1 MSTTLVI
8 MAAGLGS
15 RYGGNKQTE
24 GIGPNHEMLM
34 EYSLFDAVRAGFDKA
49 VFIIKPEME
58 PLIEALCGELVRSC
72 RTKSGRALEVHYAV
86 QDFTSLPSFYAVP
99 AGRVKPFGTVHA
111 ALCARPY
118 VNEPFAI
125 INADDYYG
133 VDAFAVMHDC
143 LSALPANEAAMVG
156 YRLKNTVSEYGSVT
170 RGVCTLKKGQL
181 AGIKETYKITLFPDG
196 TIRDTATDSAGVL
209 LPPDALVS
217 MNFWGYLPTIFDDM
231 QSAFDDFLHTFAPD
245 DIKSEYVLPS
255 MMDQLMHAG
264 KLRVRVLSTNAVWF
278 GMTYQQDKPLVQQS
292 LLKLHEQGVYPPTL
306 LG

>member
-1 MSTTLVI
+1 MQNLV
-8 MAAGLGS
+8 
-15 RYGGNKQTE
+15 
-24 GIGPNHEMLM
+24 
-34 EYSLFDAVRAGFDKA
+34 
-49 VFIIKPEME
+49 
-58 PLIEALCGELVRSC
+58 
-72 RTKSGRALEVHYAV
+72 
-86 QDFTSLPSFYAVP
+86 
-99 AGRVKPFGTVHA
+99 
-111 ALCARPY
+111 
-118 VNEPFAI
+118 
-125 INADDYYG
+125 
-133 VDAFAVMHDC
+133 
-143 LSALPANEAAMVG
+143 
-156 YRLKNTVSEYGSVT
+156 
-170 RGVCTLKKGQL
+170 VCTLKKGQL

-231 QSAFDDFLHTFAPD
+231 QSAFDDFLHTLAPD

-278 GMTYQQDKPLVQQS
+278 GMTYPQDKPLVQQS

>member
-1 MSTTLVI
+1 MRRFEPPPSIREMIKVETAGTKTIVMPSSTP
-8 MAAGLGS
+8 G
-15 RYGGNKQTE
+15 
-24 GIGPNHEMLM
+24 
-34 EYSLFDAVRAGFDKA
+34 
-49 VFIIKPEME
+49 
-58 PLIEALCGELVRSC
+58 
-72 RTKSGRALEVHYAV
+72 
-86 QDFTSLPSFYAVP
+86 
-99 AGRVKPFGTVHA
+99 
-111 ALCARPY
+111 
-118 VNEPFAI
+118 
-125 INADDYYG
+125 
-133 VDAFAVMHDC
+133 
-143 LSALPANEAAMVG
+143 
-156 YRLKNTVSEYGSVT
+156 SEYGSVT

-231 QSAFDDFLHTFAPD
+231 QSAFDDFLHTLAPD

-278 GMTYQQDKPLVQQS
+278 GMTYPQDKPLVQQS

>member
-1 MSTTLVI
+1 
-8 MAAGLGS
+8 
-15 RYGGNKQTE
+15 
-24 GIGPNHEMLM
+24 
-34 EYSLFDAVRAGFDKA
+34 
-49 VFIIKPEME
+49 
-58 PLIEALCGELVRSC
+58 
-72 RTKSGRALEVHYAV
+72 
-86 QDFTSLPSFYAVP
+86 
-99 AGRVKPFGTVHA
+99 
-111 ALCARPY
+111 
-118 VNEPFAI
+118 
-125 INADDYYG
+125 
-133 VDAFAVMHDC
+133 
-143 LSALPANEAAMVG
+143 MVG

-217 MNFWGYLPTIFDDM
+217 MNFWGYPPTIFDDM
-231 QSAFDDFLHTFAPD
+231 QSAFDDFLHTLAPD

-278 GMTYQQDKPLVQQS
+278 GMTYPQDKPLVQQS